1 MNMKRRDEISA
12 CIKSA
17 NSLSA
22 IIDRL
27 KSEEEDY
34 RDAIPENLQG
44 SERYDNADSACDAL
58 QDALDSLDEVIEHL
72 ESAKE

>member
-44 SERYDNADSACDAL
+44 SERYDL
-58 QDALDSLDEVIEHL
+58 SLIHI
-72 ESAKE
+72 